1 MSGTSRNCTFPCF
14 LTFIKVGG
22 RGDGVLRVS
31 IHCVASFLFN
41 FLYALFAI
49 ASLMH
54 DKCLGTFL
62 FSSSFFPS
70 SVSLKKKIVLL
81 ILYAC
86 SRVSLLFSSYRF
98 IRCIFLFFSLL
109 VLFMLIACLMT
120 PSRPTHLLTFNFYFS
135 FCFSDTCCKCFPNGL
150 RFTHGQLR

>member
-1 MSGTSRNCTFPCF
+1 MKHVSGTSRNCTFPCF

-62 FSSSFFPS
+62 FSSSFFLS
-70 SVSLKKKIVLL
+70 SVSFKKK
-81 ILYAC
+81 
-86 SRVSLLFSSYRF
+86 
-98 IRCIFLFFSLL
+98 
-109 VLFMLIACLMT
+109 
-120 PSRPTHLLTFNFYFS
+120 
-135 FCFSDTCCKCFPNGL
+135 
-150 RFTHGQLR
+150 

>member
-1 MSGTSRNCTFPCF
+1 MGFCVLVYTVWPVFYLIFYTLYLPLPALCMISVWVPFCF
-14 LTFIKVGG
+14 L
-22 RGDGVLRVS
+22 L
-31 IHCVASFLFN
+31 L
-41 FLYALFAI
+41 
-49 ASLMH
+49 
-54 DKCLGTFL
+54 
-62 FSSSFFPS
+62 SFFLS
-70 SVSLKKKIVLL
+70 SVSLKKKRKVLL